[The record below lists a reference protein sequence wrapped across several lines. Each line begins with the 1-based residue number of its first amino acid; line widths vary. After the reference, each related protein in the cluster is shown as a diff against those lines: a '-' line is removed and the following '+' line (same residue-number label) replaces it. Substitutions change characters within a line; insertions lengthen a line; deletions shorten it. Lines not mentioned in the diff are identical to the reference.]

1 MNFLFHRHNHT
12 NSQGVTILV
21 VLIGIL
27 VISILATTVL
37 LGQKNL
43 FTVVQ
48 KVENETI
55 QLDVANLCLNTVV
68 KDLVDKSSKKTLSVS
83 STSYIDVTTPA
94 NDAVSSYANQ
104 IAGVIS
110 NVNPGAITVKNQYAG
125 TAITRCRYIY
135 LFQRPVTNGVLG
147 GEIAVGRSYGSSIV
161 LENVYKVEVITCGAN
176 VSPCNSIRTESFYY
190 VGIQ

>member
-1 MNFLFHRHNHT
+1 MNLPLHHPNRS
-12 NSQGVTILV
+12 NSDGITILV

-27 VISILATTVL
+27 VISVLATAVL

-48 KVENETI
+48 KVENQTI
-55 QLDVANLCLNTVV
+55 QLDVANLCLNIVV
-68 KDLVDKSSKKTLSVS
+68 KDLIDKSSKKTLSISATNYV
-83 STSYIDVTTPA
+83 DVTTLA
-94 NDAVSSYANQ
+94 NVAVNGYANQ
-104 IAGVIS
+104 IAGSIS

-125 TAITRCRYIY
+125 TAVTRCRYIY

-147 GEIAVGRSYGSSIV
+147 GEIAVGRSYGSNII

-176 VSPCNSIRTESFYY
+176 ISPCNSIRTESFYY